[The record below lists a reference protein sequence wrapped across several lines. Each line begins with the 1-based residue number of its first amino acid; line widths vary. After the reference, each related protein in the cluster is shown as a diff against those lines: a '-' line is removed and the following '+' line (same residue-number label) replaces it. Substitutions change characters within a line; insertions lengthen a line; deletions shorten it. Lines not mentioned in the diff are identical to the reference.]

1 MSGRGWDFGSGG
13 DSQQEFTQTQEEGGL
28 DLDEYTQVEPVVD
41 AGAEDG
47 EDSNRAAEPVPWGRL
62 MRLSG
67 GAAISLMPRPEQ
79 TQGRAL
85 NEVTLG
91 RGKMCEVQVADR
103 RISSKHCRIYC
114 EHPSGHL
121 GGIEVYVEDMSANGT
136 WINQRMKLVR
146 GQRRLL
152 HSGDEISL
160 LNPFKKKAAAAVAA
174 AAGVANGEDKG
185 EAEKGGGESGRE
197 EDDPELLEAST
208 FTFVNLNRNRGASH
222 GRAGSLSVAETL
234 RASTVPG
241 VSSPVLRSS
250 ASGVAGMFGGARKV
264 EDFYDV
270 REMIGHGTSGEVR
283 RAINRTTGKEVAVK
297 VIETR
302 KFALTPGL
310 TPKELVQEAEMLKRV
325 DHEYI
330 IKLEDI
336 FQAREGC
343 CWSREGAVYLVM
355 DLVSGGDLFDR
366 IVEKGVYAEDLAQE
380 LLFRVLTAV
389 DYLHSQDIVH
399 RDLKPE
405 NILLVGRDNDV
416 DVKITDF
423 GLAKRANKE
432 GLKTFCGTPQY
443 FAPEVLKRRNTVLG
457 VGRYGKEA
465 DMWSVGVI
473 LYILLSGTHP
483 FHTTTLFDQIT
494 HAHYSMTGEEWEH
507 ISTTGKDLVSKL
519 LTESPDDRLTA
530 DQALAHPFITGRAA
544 AAAAAA
550 PAAAAPSGAGPAN
563 SAGAAGAAADVASTC
578 ATAAEGGANSKSTEA
593 EKEESG
599 VGRPAVAVPAGRGE
613 SSALPATAVVAAVAD
628 GAFSTGSERR
638 DQGDD
643 AVGVGGHAGRAAVA
657 EAAAVGRS
665 SSQDTDVSS
674 TSGAED
680 ASPAS
685 KESFSPT
692 EGGGASAKPV
702 PSSSLSS
709 SSATARSPKDSRS
722 ASKDMAQ
729 PSPRGSVPELPPPQ
743 PREPVKAAGAHAG
756 AGGSG
761 QGRGRKRA
769 KRDGGA
775 GDKQKPP
782 ARFSQLQ
789 CVRVV
794 SGGDQGAGAGCSSS
808 QDAAAAEDCSGVRPR
823 STPAG
828 AGSAASSTGK
838 GGVGQAAGGNA
849 APRAQGSKARLNG
862 RIAGADGPAAG
873 TTGKRKAAAVA
884 AAAVGDGAQRSTER
898 RVSTRHSPRRAGRGG
913 GGGGGGDAVSAAA
926 VSVAAPGSLPADD
939 EIMEY
944 SSDDSPAKGKRAR
957 VCRARQQQEAV
968 AAAAAAAAAE
978 ARSKRATGAQAGRKR
993 AAVTAATPAS
1003 SVAPEVAQKP
1013 AGRPNARAPPPAP
1026 KQQQQQRQQQRD
1038 TKGGKQMHLN
1048 FGGSG
1053 KLNLSKQGPP
1063 PLARA
1068 SAAGGASSYGSAIAT
1083 DAGERRRPS
1092 GDQAAQAAAGGA
1104 AAKVEESVGGGG
1116 PAGGSSGGT
1125 SSNAFSADGAKAG
1138 HGGGGGDSGKK
1149 SKPQRTM
1156 THLWKRAGAGQA

>member
-1 MSGRGWDFGSGG
+1 MSGRGWDFGAGG
-13 DSQQEFTQTQEEGGL
+13 DSQQEFTQTQEESGL

-67 GAAISLMPRPEQ
+67 GPAISLMPRPEQ

-114 EHPSGHL
+114 EHLSGHL
-121 GGIEVYVEDMSANGT
+121 GGTEVYVEDMSANGT

-160 LNPFKKKAAAAVAA
+160 LNPFKKKAAAAAA

-222 GRAGSLSVAETL
+222 GRAGSLTVAETL
-234 RASTVPG
+234 RAGTVPG

-336 FQAREGC
+336 FQTDQ
-343 CWSREGAVYLVM
+343 AVYLVM

-389 DYLHSQDIVH
+389 EYLHSQDIVH

-507 ISTTGKDLVSKL
+507 ISTTGKDL
-519 LTESPDDRLTA
+519 
-530 DQALAHPFITGRAA
+530 
-544 AAAAAA
+544 
-550 PAAAAPSGAGPAN
+550 
-563 SAGAAGAAADVASTC
+563 
-578 ATAAEGGANSKSTEA
+578 
-593 EKEESG
+593 
-599 VGRPAVAVPAGRGE
+599 
-613 SSALPATAVVAAVAD
+613 
-628 GAFSTGSERR
+628 
-638 DQGDD
+638 GDD

-702 PSSSLSS
+702 PSSSSSS

-722 ASKDMAQ
+722 ASKDAAQ
-729 PSPRGSVPELPPPQ
+729 PPPRGSAPELPPPQ
-743 PREPVKAAGAHAG
+743 PREPVKAAGG
-756 AGGSG
+756 GGGGGSG

-794 SGGDQGAGAGCSSS
+794 SGGDQGPGAGCSSS
-808 QDAAAAEDCSGVRPR
+808 QDAAAAEDCNGVRPS
-823 STPAG
+823 STPTG
-828 AGSAASSTGK
+828 AGSAASSNGK
-838 GGVGQAAGGNA
+838 GGAGRAAGGKA

-862 RIAGADGPAAG
+862 RVAGADSPAAG
-873 TTGKRKAAAVA
+873 TTGKRKAAAAAA
-884 AAAVGDGAQRSTER
+884 AAAVGGGAQRPAEG

-913 GGGGGGDAVSAAA
+913 GGGGGGGGAVSAA
-926 VSVAAPGSLPADD
+926 VESVAAPGSLPADD

-968 AAAAAAAAAE
+968 AAAAAAAAPA

-1026 KQQQQQRQQQRD
+1026 KQQQQQQQRD

-1063 PLARA
+1063 PLAARA
-1068 SAAGGASSYGSAIAT
+1068 SAAGGASSNGSGSAT
-1083 DAGERRRPS
+1083 DAGERGRPS
-1092 GDQAAQAAAGGA
+1092 GDQAAQEAAGGA

-1116 PAGGSSGGT
+1116 PAGGSSGSA
-1125 SSNAFSADGAKAG
+1125 SSNAVSADGGKAG
-1138 HGGGGGDSGKK
+1138 HGGGSDDGGKK
-1149 SKPQRTM
+1149 QTKGGSKPQRTM

>member
-1 MSGRGWDFGSGG
+1 MSGRGWDFGGGG
-13 DSQQEFTQTQEEGGL
+13 DSQQEFTQTQEENGL

-67 GAAISLMPRPEQ
+67 GPAISLMPRPEQ

-91 RGKMCEVQVADR
+91 RGKMCEVQVADQ

-114 EHPSGHL
+114 EHLSGHL

-160 LNPFKKKAAAAVAA
+160 LNPFKKKTAAAAAAV
-174 AAGVANGEDKG
+174 GVANGEDKV

-234 RASTVPG
+234 RAGTVPG

-336 FQAREGC
+336 FQTEQ
-343 CWSREGAVYLVM
+343 AVYLVM

-507 ISTTGKDLVSKL
+507 ISTIGKDLVSRL

-550 PAAAAPSGAGPAN
+550 PSGAGPAN
-563 SAGAAGAAADVASTC
+563 SAAATAAAAAVTCSTS

-599 VGRPAVAVPAGRGE
+599 VGGPAVAVPAARGE
-613 SSALPATAVVAAVAD
+613 SSALPATAVAAAVAD

-643 AVGVGGHAGRAAVA
+643 AVSVGGHAGRAAVA

-680 ASPAS
+680 ASPGS

-702 PSSSLSS
+702 PSSSSS
-709 SSATARSPKDSRS
+709 SSSSSVTARSPKDSRP
-722 ASKDMAQ
+722 ASKDAAQ
-729 PSPRGSVPELPPPQ
+729 PPPRGSVPELPPPQ
-743 PREPVKAAGAHAG
+743 PREPVKAAGG
-756 AGGSG
+756 GGGGGSG
-761 QGRGRKRA
+761 QGGGRKRA

-794 SGGDQGAGAGCSSS
+794 SGGDQGPGGGCSFS

-838 GGVGQAAGGNA
+838 GGVGRAAGGKA

-873 TTGKRKAAAVA
+873 TTGKRKAAAVP
-884 AAAVGDGAQRSTER
+884 AAAVGGGAQRPTE
-898 RVSTRHSPRRAGRGG
+898 
-913 GGGGGGDAVSAAA
+913 
-926 VSVAAPGSLPADD
+926 
-939 EIMEY
+939 
-944 SSDDSPAKGKRAR
+944 
-957 VCRARQQQEAV
+957 
-968 AAAAAAAAAE
+968 
-978 ARSKRATGAQAGRKR
+978 
-993 AAVTAATPAS
+993 
-1003 SVAPEVAQKP
+1003 
-1013 AGRPNARAPPPAP
+1013 
-1026 KQQQQQRQQQRD
+1026 
-1038 TKGGKQMHLN
+1038 
-1048 FGGSG
+1048 
-1053 KLNLSKQGPP
+1053 
-1063 PLARA
+1063 
-1068 SAAGGASSYGSAIAT
+1068 
-1083 DAGERRRPS
+1083 
-1092 GDQAAQAAAGGA
+1092 
-1104 AAKVEESVGGGG
+1104 
-1116 PAGGSSGGT
+1116 
-1125 SSNAFSADGAKAG
+1125 
-1138 HGGGGGDSGKK
+1138 
-1149 SKPQRTM
+1149 
-1156 THLWKRAGAGQA
+1156 